1 MLHQSDGADSNA
13 ELSVWLAKGD
23 HDWMSALARLKW
35 LQRVGL
41 GRSRRSG
48 NWIVWVRRNVILL
61 PAIAIRAV

>member
-35 LQRVGL
+35 LARVG
-41 GRSRRSG
+41 SEPPSKVEAD
-48 NWIVWVRRNVILL
+48 IEVIL
-61 PAIAIRAV
+61 AG